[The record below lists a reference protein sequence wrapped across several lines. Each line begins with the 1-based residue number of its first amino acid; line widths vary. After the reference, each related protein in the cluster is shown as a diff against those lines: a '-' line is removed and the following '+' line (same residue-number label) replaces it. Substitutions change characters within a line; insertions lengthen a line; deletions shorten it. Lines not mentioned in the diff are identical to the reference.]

1 MDAVIPVDFSK
12 SGAYLIKASVSGPA
26 TASTRTT
33 LADEPVLVVVV
44 PFEQA
49 VASKATT
56 GNSDNSRTP
65 ILDLIR
71 ITSSQRLVTES
82 NPPAPPSRLR
92 DQPMAPPCVKGASGA
107 RLASPAPTR
116 PPSARNRSTT
126 SVAAPI
132 ATASGPRRPSSI
144 E

>member
-12 SGAYLIKASVSGPA
+12 SGAYLIKAAVSGPA

-49 VASKATT
+49 VASKATA
-56 GNSDNSRTP
+56 GNSDNSLTP
-65 ILDLIR
+65 IPNLIR

-82 NPPAPPSRLR
+82 NPVALPSRRR
-92 DQPMAPPCVKGASGA
+92 DQPMAPPCVTG
-107 RLASPAPTR
+107 
-116 PPSARNRSTT
+116 
-126 SVAAPI
+126 
-132 ATASGPRRPSSI
+132 
-144 E
+144 